1 MIQLY
6 AEIFTVKGFDIREMS
21 ATRRSED
28 GQAPQRY
35 VRGWCMS
42 ENSITSTR
50 RGLFLDLRG
59 RLIRGDERAFPDVIA
74 YVTSGS

>member
-6 AEIFTVKGFDIREMS
+6 AEIFTAKRFDIREML

-35 VRGWCMS
+35 V
-42 ENSITSTR
+42 
-50 RGLFLDLRG
+50 
-59 RLIRGDERAFPDVIA
+59 ERMVDVRK
-74 YVTSGS
+74 

>member
-21 ATRRSED
+21 ATSRSEY

-35 VRGWCMS
+35 VEGM
-42 ENSITSTR
+42 
-50 RGLFLDLRG
+50 
-59 RLIRGDERAFPDVIA
+59 V
-74 YVTSGS
+74 YVRK